1 MHNIIE
7 AAHVDRWPFSACLRG
22 QVARAQSARRSNA
35 TFCGAL
41 PDSAEA
47 LAKARRLG
55 PDEVVKPLRV
65 TWGVLVTPG
74 SLLAGGSTPPPSTG
88 DAKPGDARK
97 SVGLARTD
105 SSPTVDTH
113 RVLKVLGVGALAASG
128 VAGLVYLLSRTERRD
143 RQALEQD
150 LHERTTA
157 LEQQA
162 HGRQQLERFIE
173 DTVEAAAMRHFGELR
188 GRVEA
193 GERGRD
199 LRARSREQ
207 ERDNRATEAERRR
220 EGKAGERD
228 KRAAA
233 AERERDRKA
242 AEAAAQRD
250 RKATANEA
258 SRAGSAASAWAQQ
271 QRELQ
276 QRADAQ
282 LAAYKAEMQGL
293 KDQLT
298 AQLRPPAPAPSP
310 GSVPGGITERLRKLY
325 DDD

>member
-1 MHNIIE
+1 M
-7 AAHVDRWPFSACLRG
+7 
-22 QVARAQSARRSNA
+22 
-35 TFCGAL
+35 
-41 PDSAEA
+41 

-55 PDEVVKPLRV
+55 PDEVVKPSRV
-65 TWGVLVTPG
+65 TWGVLVAPG
-74 SLLAGGSTPPPSTG
+74 SLLAGSTAPPSTG
-88 DAKPGDARK
+88 DAKPGNASK
-97 SVGLARTD
+97 SAGLARTGT
-105 SSPTVDTH
+105 SPSIDT
-113 RVLKVLGVGALAASG
+113 RGLLKVLGVGALAASG
-128 VAGLVYLLSRTERRD
+128 VAGLVYLLNRSERRE

-150 LHERTTA
+150 IRERTTA

-173 DTVEAAAMRHFGELR
+173 DTVEAAATRHFGELR

-199 LRARSREQ
+199 LRARSSEQ

-242 AEAAAQRD
+242 VEAAVQRD

-258 SRAGSAASAWAQQ
+258 SRAGSAAGAWAQQ

-282 LAAYKAEMQGL
+282 LAAFKAEMQGL

-298 AQLRPPAPAPSP
+298 AQLRPPAPAHSP
-310 GSVPGGITERLRKLY
+310 GSVPGGVTERLRKLY